1 MDEMNSAPNNSLGD
15 RKGTSNT
22 TLAVLVIVALLVT
35 IITTWTVLNASST
48 SVLNSNMAKQNV
60 EHKDNGILSVNIL
73 TPAHKTP
80 SLGLGMVTLNVEKA

>member
-1 MDEMNSAPNNSLGD
+1 MDEMNNAPNNVLGD

-48 SVLNSNMAKQNV
+48 NVTNTNIAKQNV
-60 EHKDNGILSVNIL
+60 VQRDNGKVSLNIL
-73 TPAHKTP
+73 APTHKAP
-80 SLGLGMVTLNVEKA
+80 STGIGMVVLNVEKT